1 MKFLQLLLACFLASQ
16 SPVFAQRQHLIDSLL
31 TDLHRLKEEKKAT
44 GIADTTLRD
53 TSIIDDL
60 MNLANLH
67 NRANPDSG
75 MYYGNL
81 VIEWSKKIDYKK
93 ALGIGYNLMGTASK
107 KQGNYS
113 AAIDYFQKAI
123 QIRAALNDSLR
134 LGETY
139 ANLGEVYRLK
149 TDYPNALKYFLLS
162 LRIDEALGYET
173 GIGYAYNY
181 LGATYQ
187 EIGDQDKALEN
198 FKAALEIRQRLG
210 QDAGIA
216 IGYNNIGTVY
226 FDQGKYAEAL
236 ENYEASLKIK
246 EKIEDKYGMANSYIN
261 IGDVHQ
267 KQGNQKEAMRYYE
280 LALRLQQEVEDQ
292 EGMAATYIAMAGSRI
307 ATRQYAEAASLLNKS
322 IAISKE
328 IGSLAYLREGY
339 LTYVTL
345 DSLTGNDKQ
354 GLEHYKL
361 FVVTRDSITNEENTR
376 KLIETQMQYDFDKR
390 ESLIKAEQDKKDS
403 IAQRELQKQ
412 KLVRNGFIGGFAV
425 VLLFAGIFLTQ
436 RNKIKL
442 GKKRS
447 DELLLNILPAEVAEE
462 LKAKGFAKA
471 KHIDL
476 VTVLFTD
483 IIGFTE
489 ISSRMSAG
497 DLVDEINACFSAFD
511 RIIQEHGIEKIKTI
525 GDSYM
530 AAGGLPTPNTTHPVD
545 VVKAALAMQRFMK
558 EQKASRVAQ
567 GKTYFEIRLGVHTGP
582 VVAGIVGVKKFQ
594 YDIWGDTVNTASG
607 IESAGQAG
615 MVNISD
621 TTYEYVKDVFRC
633 TPRGHISLKGK
644 GEVEMY
650 FVENT

>member
-1 MKFLQLLLACFLASQ
+1 MKFLQLFLACLLACH

-31 TDLHRLKEEKKAT
+31 TDLHRLKEERKAS

-53 TSIIDDL
+53 TSIVDNL

-67 NRANPDSG
+67 NRSNADSG
-75 MYYGNL
+75 MYYANL
-81 VIEWSKKIDYKK
+81 VIDWSKKIDYKL
-93 ALGIGYNLMGTASK
+93 ALGIGYTVMGTASK
-107 KQGNYS
+107 MQGNYS
-113 AAIDYFQKAI
+113 AAIDYFQKSI
-123 QIRAALNDSLR
+123 QIRTTLNDSLS
-134 LGETY
+134 LGQTY
-139 ANLGEVYRLK
+139 ASLGEVYRLK
-149 TDYPNALKYFLLS
+149 ADYPNALKYFLLS

-187 EIGDQDKALEN
+187 ELGDKDKALEN
-198 FKAALEIRQRLG
+198 FKAALEIRLRLG

-216 IGYNNIGTVY
+216 AGYNNIGTVY

-246 EKIEDKYGMANSYIN
+246 EKIDDKYGMANSYIN
-261 IGDVHQ
+261 IGDLQQ

-280 LALRLQQEVEDQ
+280 LALKLQQEVEDQ
-292 EGMAATYIAMAGSRI
+292 EGMAVTYIAMAGSRI
-307 ATRQYAEAASLLNKS
+307 STRQYGEAALLLNKS
-322 IAISKE
+322 ISISKE
-328 IGSLAYLREGY
+328 IGSLSSLREGY
-339 LTYVTL
+339 STYVML

-361 FVVTRDSITNEENTR
+361 FVATRDSITNEENTR
-376 KLIETQMQYDFDKR
+376 KLVETQMQYDFDKK
-390 ESLIKAEQDKKDS
+390 ESLIKAEQDKKDI

-462 LKAKGFAKA
+462 LKAKGSAEA

-489 ISSRMSAG
+489 ISARMSAG

-511 RIIQEHGIEKIKTI
+511 RIMQEHGIEKIKTI
-525 GDSYM
+525 GDAYM
-530 AAGGLPTPNTTHPVD
+530 AAGGLPTPNNTHPMD

-558 EQKASRVAQ
+558 QQQAARMAQ
-567 GKTYFEIRLGVHTGP
+567 GKTFFEIRLGVHTGP

-615 MVNISD
+615 MVNISH
-621 TTYEYVKDVFRC
+621 TTYEYVKDTFNC
-633 TPRGHISLKGK
+633 TPRGHIYVKGK